1 VRYVNL
7 LIIIIFSIFI
17 VFFFNKK
24 ENYVEEYNLKIQ
36 KLDEKIDSLHNVN
49 SDLFLKIDTLNTQI
63 LGLDQELNL
72 KDNSINTLKNEVNEK
87 ASNVDRYTDDEL
99 QEFFTNRYR
108 YYFDSLRKTNST
120 SSN

>member
-7 LIIIIFSIFI
+7 LIIIIFCIFI
-17 VFFFNKK
+17 IFFFNKK

-120 SSN
+120 LSN